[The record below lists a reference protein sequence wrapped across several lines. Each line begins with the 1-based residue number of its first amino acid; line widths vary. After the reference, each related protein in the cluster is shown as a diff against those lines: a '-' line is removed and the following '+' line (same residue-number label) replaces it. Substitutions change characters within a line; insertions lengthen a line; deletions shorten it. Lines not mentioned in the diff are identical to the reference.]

1 MKKHNIQVRGKRALA
16 FLPFYL
22 LTFLL
27 FSACAHE
34 EDDLFPESAAQRIN
48 HSVAEWKQVLADDP
62 NGWVMEYLPAD
73 GSYGGYLFTVKLNGT
88 EAVIGTVDVT
98 FKSNDGSYPPGTE
111 ETSKYSVKAE
121 QGVILSFDTY
131 SQFFHFF
138 SEPRGSS
145 APDGYQGDY
154 EFVLN
159 TTSAD
164 GDTVY
169 MKGKKYGNDIRMYKL
184 KGMST
189 EDFVD
194 RIVSVRNGLFAT
206 SFSGLQAGDSTYQVT
221 IGRNMVVTDS
231 VTSAIT
237 SVPVF
242 FTTTGFHMYSPL
254 TLNGK
259 SFQDFHGDNS
269 RESLV
274 AEDNDVYMKVGKSV
288 KEQIEKPKGYGEY
301 GVTHYG
307 WYFDVSQMDA
317 ESKEMY
323 EYILNHVGN
332 AAVQAFLTWQGLL
345 LGPCTDYDLFFNKK
359 NVKQT
364 LSCQWDAV
372 LGYISFIDGVTYT
385 YNPDNETLSI
395 EYVGENDINSSY
407 TVFYSR
413 SIEPLFNR
421 IVNNSP
427 YKVSLNDFFIKTHM
441 KLESINNPNVYFGL
455 DLASAFDNLW

>member
-98 FKSNDGSYPPGTE
+98 FNDAEGYSYPPGTE

-138 SEPRGSS
+138 SGPQGSS

-184 KGMST
+184 SGMDSK
-189 EDFVD
+189 EFVD
-194 RIVSVRNGLFAT
+194 RVVQVRTGLWAT
-206 SFSGLQAGDSTYQVT
+206 DFSGIQVGDKEFPVKV
-221 IGRNMVVTDS
+221 GRNMVITTDTT
-231 VTSAIT
+231 TSET
-237 SVPVF
+237 SSVPLF
-242 FTTTGFHMYSPL
+242 FTPNGFHLYKPV
-254 TLNGK
+254 TLNGNT
-259 SFQDFHGDNS
+259 FQDFNMDED
-269 RESLV
+269 RQAIV
-274 AEDNDVYMKVGKSV
+274 ADDDAAELKVSATIKQ
-288 KEQIEKPKGYGEY
+288 QIEQPKGYGTY
-301 GVTHYG
+301 GGTHNG
-307 WYFDVSQMDA
+307 WMLDGMDT
-317 ESKEMY
+317 ETQSMY
-323 EYILNHVGN
+323 DYMLNHSAPARLKAWLPFRGIC
-332 AAVQAFLTWQGLL
+332 
-345 LGPCTDYDLFFNKK
+345 LGPCSNNRLFRQNI
-359 NVKQT
+359 KQF
-364 LSCQWDAV
+364 LAIHWDFII
-372 LGYISFIDGVTYT
+372 GYIPYDYGVNYT
-385 YNPDNETLSI
+385 YNPQDETLTI
-395 EYVGENDINSSY
+395 ELLDAKFFTSGYE
-407 TVFYSR
+407 VFEANVV
-413 SIEPLFNR
+413 EPFVKR
-421 IVNNSP
+421 IIDNSP
-427 YKVSLNDFFIKTHM
+427 YKVTLNDFFIKTYM
-441 KLESINNPNVYFGL
+441 KLESVNNPNVYYEF
-455 DLASAFDNLW
+455 NLREEFS